1 MFLCC
6 HSTSRA
12 LGRNNGISFFPPS
25 LFSFI
30 LFCILKFFLTSRKVT
45 NAIHICCW
53 VDRLYSFAFNVLAV
67 QNIRSQPWVCSSH
80 YEMYDDC
87 LWNSISW
94 FCKMESSWLN
104 WEYWRIKGKLAKIK
118 KKNSMVCL
126 QDGRLQANSIDL
138 WDQIWAQLWSPRRVL
153 AACLEISTQSYLWV
167 VQGDYRT

>member
-1 MFLCC
+1 MKPLLNQNREPLPLPEACYVPLLSQHISCLGKEQWYFFL
-6 HSTSRA
+6 SP
-12 LGRNNGISFFPPS
+12 LS
-25 LFSFI
+25 LLLHPFLYPKI
-30 LFCILKFFLTSRKVT
+30 FLTSRKVT

-80 YEMYDDC
+80 YEMYDNC

-118 KKNSMVCL
+118 KKL
-126 QDGRLQANSIDL
+126 HGLLTRWQTPG
-138 WDQIWAQLWSPRRVL
+138 
-153 AACLEISTQSYLWV
+153 
-167 VQGDYRT
+167 